1 MKIFDC
7 FTFFNEIDLLEFRL
21 KLLDPFVDHFV
32 LTESNVTFSGKYK
45 PYYFEQNRGRYTK
58 WLHKIIYIQAKQSVD
73 GMTFVKDGKSYNPES
88 DAWKLENG
96 LRNFLAEAKHRIAD
110 NDRVIISDL
119 DEIPN
124 PFVVQKIK
132 NLQEPRALSLLFHY
146 YFLNCQNIGY
156 ERWWKGSIVCTGK
169 QFNEVPPQHFRDNRH
184 VFRAIPEAGWH
195 FSFLGGPEKIKYK
208 IQSFAHLEFA
218 KEEFWNDEN
227 ILQSMEKGEDVFR
240 RPGVKY
246 RFFPLSYYPP
256 FLRKMM
262 LEYPTLLHL
271 KKNNQFT
278 DFYYRIRRKIKGQHS
293 T

>member
-1 MKIFDC
+1 MKTFDC
-7 FTFFNEIDLLEFRL
+7 FTFFNEMDMLEFRL

-32 LTESNVTFSGKYK
+32 LTESNVTFSGKDK
-45 PYYFEQNRGRYTK
+45 PYHFEQNRDRYAK
-58 WLHKIIYIQAKQSVD
+58 WLHKIIYIKAKQD
-73 GMTFVKDGKSYNPES
+73 AEGMTFEKDEKTYNPVS

-96 LRNFLAEAKHRIAD
+96 LRNFLAGAKPQISD
-110 NDRVIISDL
+110 EDRVIISDL

-124 PFVVQKIK
+124 PYLVQKIK
-132 NLQEPRALSLLFHY
+132 DLPEPRALSQLFHY

-156 ERWWKGSIVCTGK
+156 ERWWRGSIVCTGK

-184 VFRAIPEAGWH
+184 VYHAIPEAGWH
-195 FSFLGGPEKIKYK
+195 FSFLGGLEKIKYK

-227 ILQSMEKGEDVFR
+227 ILKSMEKGEDVFR

-246 RFFPLSYYPP
+246 KFFPLSYYPP
-256 FLRKMM
+256 FIRNLM

-271 KKNNQFT
+271 KKTNPFA
-278 DFYYRIRRKIKGQHS
+278 DFYYRARRVFKGQHS